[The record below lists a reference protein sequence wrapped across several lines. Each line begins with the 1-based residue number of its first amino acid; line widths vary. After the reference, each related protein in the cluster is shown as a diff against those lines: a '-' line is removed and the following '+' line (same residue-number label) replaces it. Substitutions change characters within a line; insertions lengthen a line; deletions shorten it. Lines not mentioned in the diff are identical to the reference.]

1 MKSIFL
7 NKFNFDSSRSE
18 FRSIYVDIVKGVA
31 IISVVLLH
39 TNFQFPSSH
48 YMPLSSLLG
57 WMWHVA
63 VFFLIGGF
71 FINESKLIQPFF
83 FIKGKLGSL
92 YKLLLYFYIPVVLLH
107 NFFIRIGW
115 YDSLTDYGGKY
126 MGFWDLKQM
135 ISMLL
140 QTFCF
145 AGK

>member
-1 MKSIFL
+1 MKYDIFT
-7 NKFNFDSSRSE
+7 KFNFDNSRRE
-18 FRSIYVDIVKGVA
+18 FRSQYVDITKGVA

-107 NFFIRIGW
+107 NFFIRIGCYKLSVLRDVNLYW
-115 YDSLTDYGGKY
+115 VQCGLY
-126 MGFWDLKQM
+126 MYCFWHWQV
-135 ISMLL
+135 
-140 QTFCF
+140 FP
-145 AGK
+145 

>member
-92 YKLLLYFYIPVVLLH
+92 YKLLFLNSATLL
-107 NFFIRIGW
+107 
-115 YDSLTDYGGKY
+115 
-126 MGFWDLKQM
+126 
-135 ISMLL
+135 
-140 QTFCF
+140 
-145 AGK
+145 

>member
-92 YKLLLYFYIPVVLLH
+92 YKLLLYFYIPLIPQH
-107 NFFIRIGW
+107 N
-115 YDSLTDYGGKY
+115 
-126 MGFWDLKQM
+126 
-135 ISMLL
+135 
-140 QTFCF
+140 
-145 AGK
+145 

>member
-18 FRSIYVDIVKGVA
+18 FRSLYVDIVKGVA

-71 FINESKLIQPFF
+71 FI
-83 FIKGKLGSL
+83 KGKLGSL

-126 MGFWDLKQM
+126 MGFWDLKKND
-135 ISMLL
+135 IYVVTNFL
-140 QTFCF
+140 FC
-145 AGK
+145 GT

>member
-126 MGFWDLKQM
+126 MGFWDLKQ
-135 ISMLL
+135 IIYVVTNFL
-140 QTFCF
+140 FC
-145 AGK
+145 GT